1 MQSARALELLNKGC
15 IEELKALLQ
24 DEIYQESLKKKPN
37 AKKRYAAMKKYFSY
51 TDSTREICQRP
62 CPIEFEDARYTAFT
76 NTYTLALTTESTG
89 EIELFDQT
97 SGTYPDVGRLM
108 KKEGEERKVDLNKAI
123 AEAKSLGYKLKKHEI
138 FSNHCLLR
146 YDGSYFRM
154 ALVDI
159 TFSIINDGEEATVY
173 HVPNSVKPMYIETS
187 VGLAL
192 VLPINKTERYE
203 ASFED
208 DKIIVEVK

>member
-62 CPIEFEDARYTAFT
+62 CPIEFEGAQYTAFT

-108 KKEGEERKVDLNKAI
+108 KKEGNARKVDLNKAI

-146 YDGSYFRM
+146 YDGSYFRL

-159 TFSIINDGEEATVY
+159 TFNIINDGEEATVY